1 MPCSAREGFKQYE
14 ASARSKPG
22 PASAT
27 PRRASAT
34 RSAFKSAP
42 SLATARSPMSG
53 ASAASAP
60 GASGSAITTGP
71 LGPASASPSSRA
83 PTGTTAT
90 APPAAR
96 APSAAR
102 ISSGVRG
109 VVCATSGAAPLGTR
123 SRRSEVNSSSAKSG
137 RSFSASGPSQR
148 RRSRSSAT
156 GRSQRIV
163 ARSFESR
170 AVSASRASVSRS
182 FFAPRT
188 PLCSTASRCARIS
201 STGPSSRTSVAAV
214 FSPMPETPGM
224 LSIGS
229 PMRPR
234 TSGTRAGSTPKR
246 SRTSAGP
253 QRRSRMVSSQVVR
266 SSTSCIRSLSPVTI
280 TVSRPAPLAWRASV
294 PITSSASTPG
304 TSTTGRRSA
313 STTFRT

>member
-1 MPCSAREGFKQYE
+1 
-14 ASARSKPG
+14 
-22 PASAT
+22 
-27 PRRASAT
+27 
-34 RSAFKSAP
+34 
-42 SLATARSPMSG
+42 MSG
-53 ASAASAP
+53 ARAP
-60 GASGSAITTGP
+60 GASGSATTTTGP

-83 PTGTTAT
+83 PTGTTPT
-90 APPAAR
+90 TPAAAS

-102 ISSGVRG
+102 ISAGVRG
-109 VVCATSGAAPLGTR
+109 AVCSTSGAAPPGTR
-123 SRRSEVNSSSAKSG
+123 SRRSEANSSSAKSG
-137 RSFSASGPSQR
+137 RSFSGSGPSQR
-148 RRSRSSAT
+148 RRSSSSGT

-163 ARSFESR
+163 ASCFESR
-170 AVSASRASVSRS
+170 AVSASRASASRI

-188 PLCSTASRCARIS
+188 PVRSTASRCARIS

-214 FSPMPETPGM
+214 FSPMPATPGM

-280 TVSRPAPLAWRASV
+280 TVSRPARLA
-294 PITSSASTPG
+294 
-304 TSTTGRRSA
+304 
-313 STTFRT
+313 